1 MSEIPTPDPSP
12 NSLLLELT
20 FNSHGDLI
28 VRLPETITYKSGLI
42 TLTPGSVETQL
53 RNILDVENKI
63 KKHEAA
69 FYGEPDLKSLAKD
82 LRNSRITPKTSIRAS
97 NSVLDLEL

>member
-1 MSEIPTPDPSP
+1 MPESANSSP

-28 VRLPETITYKSGLI
+28 VRLPETITYKSGLK
-42 TLTPGSVETQL
+42 TLTPGAVESEL
-53 RNILDVENKI
+53 RNILDIENKI

-69 FYGEPDLKSLAKD
+69 FYGEPDLKILARD
-82 LRNSRITPKTSIRAS
+82 LRNSRITPRTNIRAS